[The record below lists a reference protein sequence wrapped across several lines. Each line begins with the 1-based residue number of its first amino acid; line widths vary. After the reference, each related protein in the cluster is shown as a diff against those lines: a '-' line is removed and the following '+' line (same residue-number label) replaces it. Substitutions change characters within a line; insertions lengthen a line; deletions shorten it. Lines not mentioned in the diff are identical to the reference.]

1 MTGRDYPPRGAAM
14 TAFLA
19 AARDG
24 RRMTLQGCVLSA
36 SPAHLRLTREYRAVA
51 RLRVSAG
58 AVWDGR
64 WRATA
69 PTGGTGRATIAAL
82 GAAGLRACPD
92 WRAGGLPH
100 ASALASP
107 GLWRGATLIAA
118 PLAGWPN
125 GWRVQPLRDI
135 TDYLDSPIFH

>member
-1 MTGRDYPPRGAAM
+1 M
-14 TAFLA
+14 
-19 AARDG
+19 
-24 RRMTLQGCVLSA
+24 
-36 SPAHLRLTREYRAVA
+36 A
-51 RLRVSAG
+51 RLRVASG

-69 PTGGTGRATIAAL
+69 AHGTGRATIAAL

-107 GLWRGATLIAA
+107 GLWRGGTLIAA

-125 GWRVQPLRDI
+125 GWRLHLLRDI
-135 TDYLDSPIFH
+135 TDYLASPIFH